1 MFFAVVECP
10 GKSLKIVFM
19 KDKWL
24 SVVTAVNGFTER
36 KNESQMLFRKKY
48 QNAIGFVISAHKVGA
63 HQKEL
68 KLHVLK

>member
-1 MFFAVVECP
+1 
-10 GKSLKIVFM
+10 M

-24 SVVTAVNGFTER
+24 NVVTAVNGFTER
-36 KNESQMLFRKKY
+36 RNESQMLFRKKY